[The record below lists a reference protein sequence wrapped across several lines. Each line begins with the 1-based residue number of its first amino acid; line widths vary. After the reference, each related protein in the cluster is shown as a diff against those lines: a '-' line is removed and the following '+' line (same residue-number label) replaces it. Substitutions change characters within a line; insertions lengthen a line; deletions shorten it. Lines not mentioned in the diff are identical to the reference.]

1 MSGLANKTAAKQR
14 TWWCVGGLVAA
25 VGCAP
30 DNGDLE
36 AATDPVEQASTVA
49 YCDSKNPQVHSSGKL
64 VWCADAA
71 FWSQHAA
78 DVQPYFNW
86 ADKILPTLAQ
96 DFGLDAPGP
105 FFVVVTKPSGG
116 ASTPTP
122 YGPGINITGDAF
134 YNTAYGVKGF
144 WAYLLITHEFVNQW
158 TGLITGG
165 GWPTDWWANHRSPFP
180 NSMDA
185 YLLAQL
191 GQAD

>member
-105 FFVVVTKPSGG
+105 FFV
-116 ASTPTP
+116 
-122 YGPGINITGDAF
+122 
-134 YNTAYGVKGF
+134 
-144 WAYLLITHEFVNQW
+144 
-158 TGLITGG
+158 
-165 GWPTDWWANHRSPFP
+165 
-180 NSMDA
+180 
-185 YLLAQL
+185 
-191 GQAD
+191 